1 MLGLK
6 GESQDVVNF
15 AKAKDGSAPNPGLP
29 PLDPNRLVHAEQSIE
44 ILGELP
50 AESGKGWSL
59 KRKCVGVKD
68 TGKGLIID
76 DAMELVNPQGEVI
89 VRMISSGYCFGKF
102 NANGYQKSIAPKQPV
117 KGGKPPQRNP
127 DFVFSEKTSP
137 EQAALYR
144 LSGDYNPLHIDD
156 AIGKGMGFPGESG
169 GPDWVQKN
177 VARIATDPVCRVDQV
192 SSCTVSA
199 RTVSLQGFCCGS
211 FLRADRDH
219 ES

>member
-1 MLGLK
+1 MYWQYPLVLGLK

-76 DAMELVNPQGEVI
+76 DAMELVNPQGKVV

-156 AIGKGMGFPGESG
+156 AIGKGMGFPGEF
-169 GPDWVQKN
+169 P
-177 VARIATDPVCRVDQV
+177 
-192 SSCTVSA
+192 CTEG
-199 RTVSLQGFCCGS
+199 Q
-211 FLRADRDH
+211 
-219 ES
+219 